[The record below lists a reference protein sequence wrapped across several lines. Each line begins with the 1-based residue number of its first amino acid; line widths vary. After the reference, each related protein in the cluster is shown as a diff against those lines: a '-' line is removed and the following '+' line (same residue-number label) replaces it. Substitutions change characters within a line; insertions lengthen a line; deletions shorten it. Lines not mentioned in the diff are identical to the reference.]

1 MRASR
6 CCIAAI
12 MLASV
17 GLVASSISGQPRRS
31 ATVTLSLFSSFGEP
45 IAACHVEGFLSF
57 NEGDKTEYRSR
68 FHGLTGTGIPFGK
81 TYRAILRCEQGGIL
95 GPFWISV
102 QRTHAFV
109 VLGVWSHP
117 GHGDYYTGAEPRLT
131 VYVAGSPVPKTEQQ
145 WIKIVG
151 EYSDEHEVDDV
162 SVDSHSAR
170 FYNFFPGRFLLL
182 LVAADKLLC
191 DKQVDLLGPG
201 ARLQLSVSPSGCTVK
216 ALAAV
221 KAVE

>member
-1 MRASR
+1 MRASS
-6 CCIAAI
+6 CCFAAI
-12 MLASV
+12 VLASV
-17 GLVASSISGQPRRS
+17 GLAAGSTSGQPRRS

-45 IAACHVEGFLSF
+45 IAACHVQGFLSF
-57 NEGDKTEYRSR
+57 NDGDKTEYRAR

-81 TYRAILRCEQGGIL
+81 TYRAILKCERERVL
-95 GPFWISV
+95 GPFWVSV

-131 VYVAGSPVPKTEQQ
+131 VYVIDSPVSKTEQQ
-145 WIKIVG
+145 WIRIVG
-151 EYSDEHEVDDV
+151 EYSDEQEVDEV

-182 LVAADKLLC
+182 LVTADKLLC

-201 ARLQLSVSPSGCTVK
+201 ARLQLLVSRNGCTVK
-216 ALAAV
+216 TLAAV

>member
-1 MRASR
+1 MKASP
-6 CCIAAI
+6 CCVAAF

-17 GLVASSISGQPRRS
+17 ALIAASTSGQAKQS
-31 ATVTLSLFSSFGEP
+31 ATVTLSLFTSFGEP

-57 NEGDKTEYRSR
+57 NEGDRTEYGSR

-81 TYRAILRCEQGGIL
+81 TYRAILRCRGEGVF
-95 GPFWISV
+95 GPFWVSV

-109 VLGVWSHP
+109 VLGVWSRP

-131 VYVAGSPVPKTEQQ
+131 VYVVGSPVPKNQQQ

-151 EYSDEHEVDDV
+151 EYSDEQEVDEV
-162 SVDSHSAR
+162 SFDSHSAR

-182 LVAADKLLC
+182 LVTADKLLC

-201 ARLQLSVSPSGCTVK
+201 ARLQLLVSRNGCTVK
-216 ALAAV
+216 TLAAV
-221 KAVE
+221 KA